1 MADRTPPCSPPSRN
15 LSSSYGVGWGGTVKY
30 WMRVVMLPFPGKDD
44 DSSDELSTLVNGSII
59 RVWSQHSLET

>member
-1 MADRTPPCSPPSRN
+1 MGWEVEGGGGA
-15 LSSSYGVGWGGTVKY
+15 VGTLKY

-59 RVWSQHSLET
+59 GVWSQHSLET